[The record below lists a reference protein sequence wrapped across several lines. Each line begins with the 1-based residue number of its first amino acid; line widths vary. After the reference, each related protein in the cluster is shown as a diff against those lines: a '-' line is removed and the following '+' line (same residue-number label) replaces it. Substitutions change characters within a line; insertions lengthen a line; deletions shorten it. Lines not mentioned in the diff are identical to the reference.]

1 MRVRK
6 KEKVEMHFLYSPSY
20 VMYGL
25 CIMKGAVWLTME
37 VEKRDS
43 YLLISASIKYITSPI
58 YINRLTPS
66 PIYPKLK
73 KA

>member
-1 MRVRK
+1 
-6 KEKVEMHFLYSPSY
+6 MHFIYSPSC
-20 VMYGL
+20 VMSGL

-43 YLLISASIKYITSPI
+43 YILISTSIEYITSPI